1 MHRGSSKGAQDPLR
15 SPESLPL
22 SASAARL
29 IPVDLEVT
37 RAGRSIDHHLEL
49 PGGTRVRD
57 ALRRIDL
64 PPEGCLVL
72 DDGRSLP
79 LDAPLDRPRR
89 LQIVPTHSG
98 G

>member
-1 MHRGSSKGAQDPLR
+1 
-15 SPESLPL
+15 
-22 SASAARL
+22 
-29 IPVDLEVT
+29 
-37 RAGRSIDHHLEL
+37 
-49 PGGTRVRD
+49 VRD